1 MPATSA
7 GKKGMKPK
15 PPKSV
20 GSPAV
25 AAEAGA
31 TRLVNLP
38 EVVSP
43 VKGFRVLRLPVSSG
57 SVVTRAL
64 LVKQHDGRTPEE
76 KACADRTLF
85 VTHLDAF
92 VTETQ
97 LKRTF
102 AEAFGA
108 VERIE
113 YKVAEKKPQ
122 KVELKADKVS
132 LQVIYA
138 RIVFVATS
146 SLEKALA
153 AATGQIAGAVLP
165 SCGSKLK
172 ETLKSHRELYKDPAT
187 LRKEVDAWMANWDET
202 QEQRAREAR
211 ENAVDEDGF
220 TKVISGVNRSADG
233 LVIRAA
239 KKPSLPT
246 GAFAEPINGGDAL
259 KDPMEDAAERRGTGT
274 RLRRRKRTTRELPDF
289 YRFQLREHKKQ
300 ELIDHRKRKAVDAE
314 KVAEMRK
321 MTRKKKAKATE

>member
-1 MPATSA
+1 MPAAPS
-7 GKKGMKPK
+7 GKKGKKPK
-15 PPKSV
+15 TPQ
-20 GSPAV
+20 
-25 AAEAGA
+25 AAETAA
-31 TRLVNLP
+31 STTQAVRLVSLP
-38 EVVSP
+38 DTASP
-43 VKGFRVLRLPVSSG
+43 VKGFRVLRLPVASG

-64 LVKQHDGRTPEE
+64 LVKQHEGRTPEE

-85 VTHLDAF
+85 VTHLDGF
-92 VTETQ
+92 VTEAQ

-108 VERIE
+108 VERLE

-122 KVELKADKVS
+122 KVELKADKVV

-138 RIVFVATS
+138 RIVFVAAS

-165 SCGSKLK
+165 STGSKLK
-172 ETLKSHRELYKDPAT
+172 ETLKSHRELYKDPAI
-187 LRKEVDAWMANWDET
+187 LRKEVDAWMANWDES

-239 KKPSLPT
+239 KKASLPT
-246 GAFAEPINGGDAL
+246 GAFAEPINGSDAL
-259 KDPMEDAAERRGTGT
+259 KDPVEEAALRRGSGT

-289 YRFQLREHKKQ
+289 YRFQLRETKRQ
-300 ELIDHRKRKAVDAE
+300 ELVDHRKRKAVDAE

-321 MTRKKKAKATE
+321 MTRKKKAVKTAG